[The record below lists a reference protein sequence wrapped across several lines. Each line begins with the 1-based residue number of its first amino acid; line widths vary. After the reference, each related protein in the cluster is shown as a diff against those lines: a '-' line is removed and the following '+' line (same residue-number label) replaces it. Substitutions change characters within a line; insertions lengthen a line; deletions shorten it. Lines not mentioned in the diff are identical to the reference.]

1 MSKADLENEIT
12 RLRFII
18 ENAERF
24 FERLNNEQK
33 KEIEKI
39 FNALY
44 HPSNPSTIYGVL
56 GEAAGY
62 ILRGQL

>member
-1 MSKADLENEIT
+1 MLKADLENELT
-12 RLRFII
+12 RLRSII

-24 FERLNNEQK
+24 FEHLTNEQK
-33 KEIEKI
+33 REIEKI

-44 HPSNPSTIYGVL
+44 HPSNPATIYGVL